1 MFDLFTRSVSCHFR
15 QLPLDNK
22 VIPSF
27 TRQERSQGG
36 QDFFQKC
43 LQWEMM
49 SWDWYTALFIPGR
62 LQPYSVQDWLKM
74 WKISQEELFRG
85 SGGAGAQSPPSVLP
99 GGVMP
104 MTSSWG
110 RLGSV
115 QLARAE
121 SRVVLHRC
129 RIGKRSAG
137 ILSVKQQ
144 MGPEKIETWGTP
156 KKNVFASFCDLLRLS
171 NQCCQFGGY
180 ILYMLHNIYPELSQ
194 EPPSHM
200 TLAKLQ

>member
-1 MFDLFTRSVSCHFR
+1 
-15 QLPLDNK
+15 
-22 VIPSF
+22 
-27 TRQERSQGG
+27 
-36 QDFFQKC
+36 
-43 LQWEMM
+43 
-49 SWDWYTALFIPGR
+49 
-62 LQPYSVQDWLKM
+62 M

-144 MGPEKIETWGTP
+144 MGPEKIETWGTQ

-180 ILYMLHNIYPELSQ
+180 ILYMLQHIPGVKPRTAIAHDLGETAVAADLVRFGYLPLTSFGHKRLHQRNLQ
-194 EPPSHM
+194 N
-200 TLAKLQ
+200 LAGPNRCFLHFLANQGN

>member
-1 MFDLFTRSVSCHFR
+1 
-15 QLPLDNK
+15 
-22 VIPSF
+22 
-27 TRQERSQGG
+27 
-36 QDFFQKC
+36 
-43 LQWEMM
+43 
-49 SWDWYTALFIPGR
+49 
-62 LQPYSVQDWLKM
+62 M

-144 MGPEKIETWGTP
+144 MGPEKIETWGTQ
-156 KKNVFASFCDLLRLS
+156 KKCVCIILRSFTIVQSMLPIWRVYTIHVTQHIPGVKPRTAIAHDLGETAVAADLVRFGYLPLTSFGHKRLHQRNLQNLAGPNRCFLHFLA
-171 NQCCQFGGY
+171 NQG
-180 ILYMLHNIYPELSQ
+180 N
-194 EPPSHM
+194 
-200 TLAKLQ
+200 

>member
-1 MFDLFTRSVSCHFR
+1 MVVIFDSYHWIFN
-15 QLPLDNK
+15 NK

-36 QDFFQKC
+36 
-43 LQWEMM
+43 
-49 SWDWYTALFIPGR
+49 LFPEVSPVGNDVLR
-62 LQPYSVQDWLKM
+62 LRYRTFHPWQTSAIQCPRLVETVENES
-74 WKISQEELFRG
+74 RG
-85 SGGAGAQSPPSVLP
+85 AVSGFPFGGAGAQSPPSVLP

-110 RLGSV
+110 RLGNV

-121 SRVVLHRC
+121 SGVVLQRC

-144 MGPEKIETWGTP
+144 MGPEKIETWGTHGNP
-156 KKNVFASFCDLLRLS
+156 
-171 NQCCQFGGY
+171 
-180 ILYMLHNIYPELSQ
+180 
-194 EPPSHM
+194 
-200 TLAKLQ
+200 